1 MTELKNNLIE
11 ILEDSSFAPFTF
23 EELATISKIETET
36 LKQLL
41 KELKEENIVYE
52 SKKHR
57 FGLLKQFGLY
67 IGTIDVKEKGYGFIA
82 SPSFEKELFV
92 PKININGAMDKDKVM
107 FKITNI
113 NLDESDEA
121 IVTKIIERNL
131 KYVIGEI
138 KSYYYR
144 KVFEPLDKKYNL
156 YFEVTDFNIGVEG
169 DIVKF
174 VVDDFITEEHVKGK
188 LTQVLGNKNDVGI
201 DIKAIAEKYDFHQ
214 EFDNDVINNLTDVVN
229 DYNNYGFY
237 EEINKREKIN
247 KTIITI
253 DGEDAKDLDDAV
265 SIEKLENGNYLLG
278 VYIADVSYF
287 VQEDSKLDEEA
298 LYRGTSVYLVDR
310 VIPMLPH
317 KLSNDLCSLNEKTPK
332 LVMACIMEINKLGE
346 VVNYEIKE
354 AVIETKHRMTYTNV
368 NKMLDNDQ
376 ETIEKYQDI
385 KDDVFLMNE
394 LAYILSNMRDKK
406 GALNFDIPEARIIV
420 DDKGNVIDIKVRE
433 RYDGEKLIEQFM
445 LTANETV
452 ASCIN
457 QMDLPFIYRVHD
469 LPKQDKLKSFKKLL
483 KNTSYNINIRNNQKV
498 TPKMLQEIMNKVNDY
513 AISTILLRMM
523 AKAKYDVYN
532 IGHYGLASDCYTH
545 FTSPIRRYPDLLV
558 HRLLKKYLIKGEVSV
573 EDQNK
578 NFQMISQRA
587 EQSSKRER
595 DAIECEYEV
604 NDMKMAQYM
613 ENHIGET
620 YIGTISS
627 VTNFGIFVT
636 LENTIE
642 GLVRL
647 GDMKDDYYEY
657 DSSSMTLIGRHTKNT
672 YRLGDKVKV
681 KCINASKQKKEIDF
695 IIPSKNNKNMVKY
708 SDVKKG
714 RGKHE
719 KRRNTSHRKK

>member
-41 KELKEENIVYE
+41 KKLKEENIVYE

-92 PKININGAMDKDKVM
+92 PKININGAMDKDKVL
-107 FKITNI
+107 FKVSNI

-174 VVDDFITEEHVKGK
+174 VIDDFITEEHVKGK
-188 LTQVLGNKNDVGI
+188 ITQVLGNKNDVGI

-376 ETIEKYQDI
+376 ETLEKYQDI
-385 KDDVFLMNE
+385 KDD
-394 LAYILSNMRDKK
+394 
-406 GALNFDIPEARIIV
+406 
-420 DDKGNVIDIKVRE
+420 
-433 RYDGEKLIEQFM
+433 
-445 LTANETV
+445 
-452 ASCIN
+452 
-457 QMDLPFIYRVHD
+457 
-469 LPKQDKLKSFKKLL
+469 
-483 KNTSYNINIRNNQKV
+483 
-498 TPKMLQEIMNKVNDY
+498 
-513 AISTILLRMM
+513 
-523 AKAKYDVYN
+523 
-532 IGHYGLASDCYTH
+532 
-545 FTSPIRRYPDLLV
+545 
-558 HRLLKKYLIKGEVSV
+558 
-573 EDQNK
+573 
-578 NFQMISQRA
+578 
-587 EQSSKRER
+587 
-595 DAIECEYEV
+595 
-604 NDMKMAQYM
+604 
-613 ENHIGET
+613 
-620 YIGTISS
+620 
-627 VTNFGIFVT
+627 
-636 LENTIE
+636 
-642 GLVRL
+642 
-647 GDMKDDYYEY
+647 
-657 DSSSMTLIGRHTKNT
+657 
-672 YRLGDKVKV
+672 
-681 KCINASKQKKEIDF
+681 
-695 IIPSKNNKNMVKY
+695 
-708 SDVKKG
+708 
-714 RGKHE
+714 
-719 KRRNTSHRKK
+719 

>member
-1 MTELKNNLIE
+1 MLEFKEKLIE
-11 ILEDSSFAPFTF
+11 IFEDSSFAPYTF
-23 EELATISKIETET
+23 EELLSITNYNKDD

-41 KELKEENIVYE
+41 EELKNEYVVYE

-82 SPSFEKELFV
+82 SDAFDKELFV
-92 PKININGAMDKDKVM
+92 PKLDVNGALTNDKVM
-107 FKITNI
+107 FKVTNT
-113 NLDESDEA
+113 NTDESDEA
-121 IVTKIIERNL
+121 QVVKVIERNL
-131 KYVIGEI
+131 KFVVGEI

-156 YFEVTDFNIGVEG
+156 YFEVTDFNIAVEG

-174 VVDDFITEEHVKGK
+174 VIDEFIGNDHVIGKITE
-188 LTQVLGNKNDVGI
+188 VLGNKNDVGI
-201 DIKAIAEKYDFHQ
+201 DVKAIAVKYDFYQ
-214 EFDNDVINNLTDVVN
+214 EFDEEVMNNLLDVVN
-229 DYNNYGFY
+229 RYNTIGFN
-237 EEINKREKIN
+237 EEIKRREKIN

-265 SIEKLENGNYLLG
+265 SIELLDNGNYLLG

-287 VQEDSKLDEEA
+287 VEEDSKLDEEA

-332 LVMACIMEINKLGE
+332 LVMACIMEINNQGE

-368 NKMLDNDQ
+368 NKIINNDL
-376 ETIEKYQDI
+376 EVIEQYKDI
-385 KDDVFLMNE
+385 VNDVLLMNK
-394 LAYILSNMRDKK
+394 LAYILSDKRDRN

-420 DDKGNVIDIKVRE
+420 DDKGNPIDIKVRE
-433 RYDGEKLIEQFM
+433 RFDGEKLIEQFM

-457 QMDLPFIYRVHD
+457 QLDLPFIYRVHD

-483 KNTSYNINIRNNQKV
+483 KNTAYNINIRNNQKV
-498 TPKMLQEIMNKVNDY
+498 TPKVLQDIMNTINDY
-513 AISTILLRMM
+513 AISTLLLRMM

-532 IGHYGLASDCYTH
+532 IGHYGLASECYTH

-558 HRLLKKYLIKGEVSV
+558 HRLLKKYLIKGEVSL
-573 EDQNK
+573 EDQKK
-578 NFQMISQRA
+578 NFSMISIRA

-613 ENHIGET
+613 ENHIGDTFE
-620 YIGTISS
+620 GKVSS

-636 LENTIE
+636 LDNTVE

-657 DSSSMTLIGRHTKNT
+657 DSTSMSLVGRHTKKT
-672 YRLGDKVKV
+672 YRLGDQVKV
-681 KCINASKQKKEIDF
+681 KCISASKTKKEIDF
-695 IIPSKNNKNMVKY
+695 IIPSKSNKNMIKY

-719 KRRNTSHRKK
+719 KRRNSNRRKK

>member
-11 ILEDSSFAPFTF
+11 ILEDSSYAPFTF
-23 EELATISKIETET
+23 EELADISKIEKET

-41 KELKEENIVYE
+41 TNLKEENIVYE

-57 FGLLKQFGLY
+57 FGLLKQFNLY

-82 SPSFEKELFV
+82 CPSFEKEFFV
-92 PKININGAMDKDKVM
+92 PKLNINGAMDKDKVM
-107 FKITNI
+107 FKITNT
-113 NLDESDEA
+113 NTDESDEA
-121 IVTKIIERNL
+121 VIVKIIERNL
-131 KYVIGEI
+131 KFVIGEI

-156 YFEVTDFNIGVEG
+156 YFEVTDFNLSVEG
-169 DIVKF
+169 DIVKLQ
-174 VVDDFITEEHVKGK
+174 VEDFISEDHITGK
-188 LTQVLGNKNDVGI
+188 VTQILGNKNDVGI
-201 DIKAIAEKYDFHQ
+201 DIKAVAEKYDFTQ
-214 EFDNDVINNLTDVVN
+214 EFEQETLTNLEEVVKQ
-229 DYNNYGFY
+229 YETTGFL
-237 EEINKREKIN
+237 EEISKREQIN

-265 SIEKLENGNYLLG
+265 SIEKLPNGNYLLG

-287 VQEDSKLDEEA
+287 VKEDSKLDEEA

-332 LVMACIMEINKLGE
+332 LVMACIMEINNHGE
-346 VVNYEIKE
+346 VENYEIKE
-354 AVIETKHRMTYTNV
+354 AVIETTHRMSYTNV
-368 NKMLDNDQ
+368 NKILDGDKQIQ
-376 ETIEKYQDI
+376 EQYYDI
-385 KDDVFLMNE
+385 VNEVFLMNK
-394 LAYILSNMRDKK
+394 LSHILTNKRNND
-406 GALNFDIPEARIIV
+406 GALNFEIPEARILV
-420 DDKGNVIDIKVRE
+420 DEKGNPTDIQLRE
-433 RYDGEKLIEQFM
+433 RFDAEKLIEQFM

-457 QMDLPFIYRVHD
+457 QLDLPFIYRVHD
-469 LPKQDKLKSFKKLL
+469 EPKQDKFKSFKKIL
-483 KNTSYNINIRNNQKV
+483 KNTSYNINIRNNQKI
-498 TPKMLQEIMNKVNDY
+498 TPKLLQGIMNEVNDY
-513 AISTILLRMM
+513 AINTMLLRMM

-532 IGHYGLASDCYTH
+532 IGHYGLASTCYTH

-578 NFQMISQRA
+578 THQMIALRA

-613 ENHIGET
+613 ENHVGEVF
-620 YIGTISS
+620 IGTISS

-636 LENTIE
+636 LDNTIE

-647 GDMKDDYYEY
+647 TDMKDDYYDY
-657 DSSSMTLIGRHTKNT
+657 DSNHMCLIGRHTKQT

-708 SDVKKG
+708 SHIDKG
-714 RGKHE
+714 RSKHE
-719 KRRNTSHRKK
+719 KRRTFSNRKK